1 MKWND
6 ERGESLLE
14 VLAGAALAV
23 LVSLMVIRFIDMAV
37 KVEGRQREQT
47 AVMAEGRNVKEILI
61 RTIQS
66 SGYVEI
72 EENSEATSLY
82 TEQEVFHYDKEE
94 GILSW
99 RDGAELVSG
108 IHDLT
113 FAEENG
119 VIWLELL
126 FEHSKGQ
133 YYTIRGA
140 AYPRNGRKGAS
151 LLLE

>member
-14 VLAGAALAV
+14 VLVGAALAV

-47 AVMAEGRNVKEILI
+47 AVMAEGRNVKEILT

-82 TEQEVFHYDKEE
+82 TEHEVFHYDKEE
-94 GILSW
+94 GILS
-99 RDGAELVSG
+99 
-108 IHDLT
+108 
-113 FAEENG
+113 
-119 VIWLELL
+119 
-126 FEHSKGQ
+126 
-133 YYTIRGA
+133 
-140 AYPRNGRKGAS
+140 
-151 LLLE
+151 